1 MAAERELLSRTEN
14 GVATI
19 TLNRPDALNALTPGM
34 LEALSLALEAAG
46 EDDAV
51 RAIVLTGAGRAFSS
65 GVDLKALGDRPIVN
79 GSVGDILDIPA
90 RRSIRYMEIAPK
102 PVIAKVNGHCF
113 TGALELV
120 LGCDL
125 IYVAAEAKLGDTHAK
140 WGVRPSWGMSQRL
153 PRRVGMT
160 RAKEM
165 SLTARSVSGADAV
178 EIGLA
183 NGCVPAAELDDLV
196 ASVLEQ
202 ILENSAHV
210 LAAYKVLYRDTEDR
224 TLTAGLAFEAGT
236 LFEIP
241 DTAER
246 LSGFRK

>member
-1 MAAERELLSRTEN
+1 MAEEKELLTETKD
-14 GVATI
+14 GVTTI

-34 LEALSLALEAAG
+34 LEALGNAMEAAG
-46 EDDAV
+46 DDDDV
-51 RAIVLTGAGRAFSS
+51 RAVVVTGAGRAFSA
-65 GVDLKALGDRPIVN
+65 GVDLKSLGDRPIIN

-90 RRSIRYMEIAPK
+90 RRAIRYMEIAPK

-113 TGALELV
+113 TGALELA

-125 IYVAAEAKLGDTHAK
+125 IYTAAEAKLGDTHAK
-140 WGVRPSWGMSQRL
+140 WGVRPSWGLSQRL

-165 SLTARSVSGADAV
+165 SLTARSVTGAEAA

-183 NGCVPAAELDDLV
+183 NDCAPAAELDDLV
-196 ASVLEQ
+196 GSVLER
-202 ILENSAHV
+202 ILGNSAHV

-236 LFEIP
+236 IFEIP

>member
-1 MAAERELLSRTEN
+1 MAEEKELLSETKD
-14 GVATI
+14 GITTI
-19 TLNRPDALNALTPGM
+19 TLNRPDALNALTPRM
-34 LEALSLALEAAG
+34 LEALGSALETAG
-46 EDDAV
+46 EDDDV
-51 RAIVLTGAGRAFSS
+51 RAIVVTGAGRAFSA
-65 GVDLKALGDRPIVN
+65 GVDLKALGDRPIIN

-90 RRSIRYMEIAPK
+90 RRAIRYMEIAPK

-113 TGALELV
+113 TGALELA

-153 PRRVGMT
+153 PRRIGMA
-160 RAKEM
+160 RAKEL
-165 SLTARSVSGADAV
+165 SLTARSVPGPEAA

-183 NGCVPAAELDDLV
+183 NDCAPAAELDDLV

-236 LFEIP
+236 IFEIP

>member
-1 MAAERELLSRTEN
+1 MAEEKELLAETRN
-14 GVATI
+14 GVTTI
-19 TLNRPDALNALTPGM
+19 TLNRPDALNALTPRM
-34 LEALSLALEAAG
+34 LEALGSAMEAAG
-46 EDDAV
+46 EDDDV
-51 RAIVLTGAGRAFSS
+51 RAVVVTGAGRAFSA
-65 GVDLKALGDRPIVN
+65 GVDLKSLGDRPIIN

-90 RRSIRYMEIAPK
+90 RRAIRYMEIAPK

-113 TGALELV
+113 TGALELA

-125 IYVAAEAKLGDTHAK
+125 IYTAAEAKLGDTHAK

-165 SLTARSVSGADAV
+165 SLTARSVSGVEAA

-183 NGCVPAAELDDLV
+183 NDCAPAAELDDLV
-196 ASVLEQ
+196 GSVLEQ
-202 ILENSAHV
+202 ILNNSAHV

-224 TLTAGLAFEAGT
+224 TLTGGLAFEAGT
-236 LFEIP
+236 IFEIP

>member
-1 MAAERELLSRTEN
+1 MAEERELLTETRD
-14 GVATI
+14 GIATV
-19 TLNRPDALNALTPGM
+19 TLNRPDALNALTPRM
-34 LEALSLALEAAG
+34 LEALGNAVEAAG
-46 EDDAV
+46 EDDDV
-51 RAIVLTGAGRAFSS
+51 RAIVVTGAGRAFSS
-65 GVDLKALGDRPIVN
+65 GVDLKALGGRPIIN

-90 RRSIRYMEIAPK
+90 RRAIRFMEIAPK

-113 TGALELV
+113 TGALELA

-125 IYVAAEAKLGDTHAK
+125 IYTAAEAKLGDTHAK

-165 SLTARSVSGADAV
+165 SLTARSVSGAEAA

-183 NGCVPAAELDDLV
+183 NDCAPAAELDDLV
-196 ASVLEQ
+196 NSVLRR
-202 ILENSAHV
+202 ILDNSAHV

-236 LFEIP
+236 IFEIP

>member
-1 MAAERELLSRTEN
+1 MAEEKELLTETKD
-14 GVATI
+14 GIATI

-34 LEALSLALEAAG
+34 LEALANALETTG
-46 EDDAV
+46 EDDEV
-51 RAIVLTGAGRAFSS
+51 RAIVITGAGRAFSA
-65 GVDLKALGDRPIVN
+65 GVDLKVLGDRPITN

-90 RRSIRYMEIAPK
+90 RRAIRFMEIAPK

-113 TGALELV
+113 TGALELA

-125 IYVAAEAKLGDTHAK
+125 IYTAAEAKLGDTHAK

-160 RAKEM
+160 RAREM
-165 SLTARSVSGADAV
+165 SLTARSISGAEAA
-178 EIGLA
+178 EMGLA
-183 NGCVPAAELDDLV
+183 NDCAPAAELDDLV
-196 ASVLEQ
+196 ASVLAR
-202 ILENSAHV
+202 ILDNSPHV
-210 LAAYKVLYRDTEDR
+210 MAAYKVLYRDTEDR
-224 TLTAGLAFEAGT
+224 TLTSGLAFEAGT
-236 LFEIP
+236 IFEIP

>member
-1 MAAERELLSRTEN
+1 MAEEKELLTETKD
-14 GVATI
+14 GIATI

-34 LEALSLALEAAG
+34 LEALANALETTG
-46 EDDAV
+46 EDDEV
-51 RAIVLTGAGRAFSS
+51 RAIVITGAGRAFSA
-65 GVDLKALGDRPIVN
+65 GVDLKVLGDRPITN

-90 RRSIRYMEIAPK
+90 RRAIRFMEIAPK

-113 TGALELV
+113 TGALELA

-125 IYVAAEAKLGDTHAK
+125 IYTAAEAKLGDTHAK

-160 RAKEM
+160 RAREM
-165 SLTARSVSGADAV
+165 SLTARSISGAEAAAM
-178 EIGLA
+178 GLA
-183 NGCVPAAELDDLV
+183 NDCAPAAELDDLV
-196 ASVLEQ
+196 ASVLAR
-202 ILENSAHV
+202 ILDNSPHV
-210 LAAYKVLYRDTEDR
+210 MAAYKVLYRDTEDR
-224 TLTAGLAFEAGT
+224 TLTSGLAFEAGT
-236 LFEIP
+236 IFEIP

>member
-1 MAAERELLSRTEN
+1 MAEERELLTKTRD
-14 GVATI
+14 GIATL
-19 TLNRPDALNALTPGM
+19 TLNRPDALNALTPRM
-34 LEALSLALEAAG
+34 LEALGNAVEAAG
-46 EDDAV
+46 EDDDV
-51 RAIVLTGAGRAFSS
+51 RAIVVTGAGRAFSS
-65 GVDLKALGDRPIVN
+65 GVDLKALGDRPIIN

-90 RRSIRYMEIAPK
+90 RRAIRFMEIAPK

-113 TGALELV
+113 TGALELA

-125 IYVAAEAKLGDTHAK
+125 IYTAAEAKLGDTHAK

-153 PRRVGMT
+153 PRRVGIT

-165 SLTARSVSGADAV
+165 SLTARSISGAEAA

-183 NGCVPAAELDDLV
+183 NDCVPAAELDDLV
-196 ASVLEQ
+196 DSVLSR
-202 ILENSAHV
+202 ILDNSAHV
-210 LAAYKVLYRDTEDR
+210 MAAYKVLYRDTEDR
-224 TLTAGLAFEAGT
+224 TLSAGLAFEAGT
-236 LFEIP
+236 VFEIP

>member
-1 MAAERELLSRTEN
+1 MAEERELLTKTRD
-14 GVATI
+14 GIATL
-19 TLNRPDALNALTPGM
+19 TLNRPDALNALTPRM
-34 LEALSLALEAAG
+34 LEALGNAVEAAG
-46 EDDAV
+46 EDDDV
-51 RAIVLTGAGRAFSS
+51 RAIVVTGAGRAFSS
-65 GVDLKALGDRPIVN
+65 GVDLKALGDRPIIN

-90 RRSIRYMEIAPK
+90 RRAIRFMEIAPK

-113 TGALELV
+113 TGALELA

-125 IYVAAEAKLGDTHAK
+125 IYTAAEAKLGDTHAK

-165 SLTARSVSGADAV
+165 SLTARSISGAEAAQ
-178 EIGLA
+178 IGLA
-183 NGCVPAAELDDLV
+183 NDCAPAAELDDLV
-196 ASVLEQ
+196 DSVLSR
-202 ILENSAHV
+202 ILDNSAHV
-210 LAAYKVLYRDTEDR
+210 MAAYKVLYRDTEDR
-224 TLTAGLAFEAGT
+224 TLSAGLAFEAGT
-236 LFEIP
+236 VFEIP

>member
-1 MAAERELLSRTEN
+1 MAEEKELLSETKD
-14 GVATI
+14 GITTI
-19 TLNRPDALNALTPGM
+19 TLNRPDALNALTPRM
-34 LEALSLALEAAG
+34 LEALGSALETAG
-46 EDDAV
+46 EDDDV
-51 RAIVLTGAGRAFSS
+51 RAIVVTGAGRAFSA
-65 GVDLKALGDRPIVN
+65 GVDLKALGDRPIIN

-90 RRSIRYMEIAPK
+90 RRAIRYMEIAPK

-113 TGALELV
+113 TGALELA

-153 PRRVGMT
+153 PRRIGMA
-160 RAKEM
+160 RAKEL
-165 SLTARSVSGADAV
+165 SLTARSVSGPEAA

-183 NGCVPAAELDDLV
+183 NDCAPAAELDDLV
-196 ASVLEQ
+196 ASVLGQ

-236 LFEIP
+236 IFEIP